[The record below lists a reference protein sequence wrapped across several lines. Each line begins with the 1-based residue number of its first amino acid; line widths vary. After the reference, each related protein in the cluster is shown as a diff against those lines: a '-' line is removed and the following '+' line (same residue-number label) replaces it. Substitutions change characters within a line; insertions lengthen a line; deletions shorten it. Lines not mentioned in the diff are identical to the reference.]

1 MCLETTDTMGVS
13 SMVWHQIRENFPA
26 QWVLV
31 EALQAH
37 SDGNRRVVEELSL
50 VGVFPDSRAALHS
63 YVDLYEQAPQRE
75 LYVVHT
81 DREKLE
87 ILQRRWLGIRPR
99 GDR

>member
-1 MCLETTDTMGVS
+1 MH
-13 SMVWHQIRENFPA
+13 WHRIRENFPA

-37 SDGNRRVVEELSL
+37 IDGNRRDVEELSL
-50 VGVFPDSRAALHS
+50 VGVFPNSRTALHS
-63 YVDLYEQAPQRE
+63 YVDLHEQAPQRE

-81 DREKLE
+81 DRDRLE

-99 GDR
+99 GD